1 MFRNANNN
9 SYTYPVARLNYI
21 KGKWYVI
28 VSVPAHLRHLFK
40 KQRDLRRSTGTHDES
55 FAKRKQHAL
64 AQEIYD
70 LFDQRQREEQSKHV
84 SVADAFAT
92 DAIIGLATVFHQ
104 RNIPDLKPTTD
115 YQLLSSLK
123 QSCDIYANQVIN
135 AATDDELE
143 MLELL
148 NGIIEANQQ
157 GGLSG
162 GSIELA
168 ADSISEGVP
177 YTLEQKVSA
186 ARYRTEAVYNY
197 WADLLILAAREQGL
211 SEPSFDPFVRGP
223 YDSVVFSD
231 GQILSD
237 LPLGQAIP
245 TQTFR
250 PLSRPARVIPTEART
265 CSSVMPEYLEQV
277 ERDTPLEDTKRKKVR
292 WAKQFLNVMGDLEIA
307 AIKPKHAY
315 DYLDKILAENPDR
328 SNKTLK
334 DYIWGVQDLLK
345 YCVQR
350 DYIQSNPFRDPDL
363 KKVGKPSK
371 ETYPF
376 ELSELRA
383 IFAHDWNAQDRLLL
397 SVLATTGMRPSEAG
411 NLTWERFNDT
421 EYEGIRYFTTLD
433 TADEK
438 VRVKNSGSKR
448 VVPIHPDLQL
458 PEPSTGRLFDYEK
471 NEDGLSATEIG
482 HQILP
487 ILHDIVPHPNKN
499 IRSFRKTFKKMCRDS
514 GVGEEVHDAITGHRQ
529 TASASRANYGGM
541 GVPVMFEAIS
551 KLDVS
556 FLNAD
561 ASA

>member
-1 MFRNANNN
+1 MFRNANNI
-9 SYTYPVARLNYI
+9 SYTYPVARLNHI

-40 KQRDLRRSTGTHDES
+40 NQRDLRRSTGTDDES

-70 LFDQRQREEQSKHV
+70 LFDQRRREEQSKHV

-104 RNIPDLKPTTD
+104 RNIPDLKATTD

-123 QSCDIYANQVIN
+123 QSCDIYADQVIN
-135 AATDDELE
+135 AATDDELSD
-143 MLELL
+143 LELL
-148 NGIIEANQQ
+148 NGIIEADQQ
-157 GGLSG
+157 SG
-162 GSIELA
+162 FTGSTTIMA
-168 ADSISEGVP
+168 STIKDGAP

-211 SEPSFDPFVRGP
+211 PEPSFDPFVRGP
-223 YDSVVFSD
+223 YDSVVLAD
-231 GQILSD
+231 GKILDD
-237 LPLGQAIP
+237 LPLGQALP
-245 TQTFR
+245 AQTFH
-250 PLSRPARVIPTEART
+250 PLSRPARIAPTEALT
-265 CSSVMPEYLEQV
+265 YSSVMPEYLERV
-277 ERDTPLEDTKRKKVR
+277 ERDTPLEDTKRKKKR
-292 WAKQFLNVMGDLEIA
+292 WAKQFLDVMGDLEIT

-315 DYLDKILAENPDR
+315 DYLDKVQAENPDR
-328 SNKTLK
+328 SNRTLK
-334 DYIWGVQDLLK
+334 DYIWGVQALLK

-350 DYIQSNPFRDPDL
+350 DYIQLNPFHNLDL
-363 KKVGKPSK
+363 KSFGQKPK

-397 SVLATTGMRPSEAG
+397 SILATTGMRPSEAG

-421 EYEGIRYFTTLD
+421 EHEGIRYFTTLD
-433 TADEK
+433 TVDEK
-438 VRVKNSGSKR
+438 VRVKNAGSKR
-448 VVPIHPDLQL
+448 FVPIHPDLQL
-458 PEPSTGRLFDYEK
+458 PERSTGRLFDYEK

-487 ILHDIVPHPNKN
+487 VLHCIVPHPNKS
-499 IRSFRKTFKKMCRDS
+499 IRSFRKTFKQMCRDKK
-514 GVGEEVHDAITGHRQ
+514 VEEEVHDSITGHSQ
-529 TASASRANYGGM
+529 SASASRANYGGM
-541 GVPVMFEAIS
+541 GVPVMFQAIS
-551 KLDVS
+551 QLDIS
-556 FLNAD
+556 FLNGD